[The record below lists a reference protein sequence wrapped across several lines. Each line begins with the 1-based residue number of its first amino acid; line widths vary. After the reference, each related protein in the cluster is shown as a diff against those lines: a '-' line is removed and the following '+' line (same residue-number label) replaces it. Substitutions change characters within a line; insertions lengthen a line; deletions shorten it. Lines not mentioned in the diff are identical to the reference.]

1 VWPSRRREVFF
12 RAKIMTN
19 KIDLRILLS
28 NSDRTPEVKLTLFVW
43 LNLGIIESLT
53 NGLLTATQAVRI
65 FFNAE
70 NCLFVRQEIVERN
83 ADVIMS
89 HGVQL
94 ADPFDALPSE
104 EAQLEFQRELAT
116 IRALCLNILEEKR
129 LAA

>member
-1 VWPSRRREVFF
+1 
-12 RAKIMTN
+12 MNN

-28 NSDRTPEVKLTLFVW
+28 NSDRTPDEKLTLFVW

-70 NCLFVRQEIVERN
+70 NCLFVRQGIAERN

-116 IRALCLNILEEKR
+116 MRALCLNILEEKR

>member
-1 VWPSRRREVFF
+1 
-12 RAKIMTN
+12 MTN

-70 NCLFVRQEIVERN
+70 NCLFVRQEIAERN

>member
-1 VWPSRRREVFF
+1 
-12 RAKIMTN
+12 MTN

-28 NSDRTPEVKLTLFVW
+28 NSDRTPEEKLTLFVW

-70 NCLFVRQEIVERN
+70 NCLFVRQEIAERN

-89 HGVQL
+89 HGVPL

>member
-1 VWPSRRREVFF
+1 
-12 RAKIMTN
+12 MTN

-28 NSDRTPEVKLTLFVW
+28 NSDRTPEEKLTLFVW

-70 NCLFVRQEIVERN
+70 NCLFVRQEIAERN

>member
-1 VWPSRRREVFF
+1 
-12 RAKIMTN
+12 MTN

-28 NSDRTPEVKLTLFVW
+28 NSDRTPEVKLTMFVW

-70 NCLFVRQEIVERN
+70 NCLFVRQEIAERN

>member
-1 VWPSRRREVFF
+1 
-12 RAKIMTN
+12 MTN

-28 NSDRTPEVKLTLFVW
+28 NSDRMPEEKLTLFVW

-70 NCLFVRQEIVERN
+70 NCLFVRQEIAERN

>member
-1 VWPSRRREVFF
+1 
-12 RAKIMTN
+12 MTN
-19 KIDLRILLS
+19 KIDLRAVLS
-28 NSDRTPEVKLTLFVW
+28 NSDRTLEEKLTLFVW
-43 LNLGIIESLT
+43 LNLGLVESLA

-70 NCLFVRQEIVERN
+70 NCLFVRQEISDQG

-94 ADPFDALPSE
+94 ADLFDALPPE
-104 EAQLEFQRELAT
+104 EAQREFQREVAVL
-116 IRALCLNILEEKR
+116 RSLCLNILKEKR

>member
-1 VWPSRRREVFF
+1 
-12 RAKIMTN
+12 MTN

-28 NSDRTPEVKLTLFVW
+28 NSDRTPEEKLTLFVW

-70 NCLFVRQEIVERN
+70 NCLFVRQEIAERN
-83 ADVIMS
+83 ADVIMG

>member
-1 VWPSRRREVFF
+1 MRKKS
-12 RAKIMTN
+12 N
-19 KIDLRILLS
+19 RISLQTLLS
-28 NSDRTPEVKLTLFVW
+28 DPEKSPEQKLALFAW
-43 LNLGIIESLT
+43 LNLGIIESL
-53 NGLLTATQAVRI
+53 GRGHLTPTQAVRI

-70 NCLFVRQEIVERN
+70 NCLFVRQEIAERN

>member
-1 VWPSRRREVFF
+1 M
-12 RAKIMTN
+12 AI
-19 KIDLRILLS
+19 KIDLQAVLS
-28 NSDRTPEVKLTLFVW
+28 NADRALDQKLAVFAL
-43 LNLGIIESLT
+43 LNLGVVESII
-53 NGLLTATQAVRI
+53 NGVMTAPQAVRI

-70 NCLFVRQEIVERN
+70 NCLFVRQEIAERN

-116 IRALCLNILEEKR
+116 MRALCLNILEEKR